1 MDIFQMGVYLMLGGV
16 ISLFYAEWVGWPR
29 DVIKRAE
36 PPIYDLE
43 EAIERSF
50 KYMISIALGMTL
62 FSTGMTMFVPWL
74 GYVFWGITAIVLLW
88 LRHGREQ
95 LKLKLQETRMKE
107 AIAKGIEI
115 GMKKAKES

>member
-1 MDIFQMGVYLMLGGV
+1 MLGGV
-16 ISLFYAEWVGWPR
+16 IPLVYAEWVGWPG
-29 DVIKRAE
+29 DVIKRPE

-50 KYMISIALGMTL
+50 KYMIFITLGIAL
-62 FSTGMTMFVPWL
+62 FSVGTTMFMPLL

-95 LKLKLQETRMKE
+95 LKLKLQEARMKE
-107 AIAKGIEI
+107 AIAKGVEI
-115 GMKKAKES
+115 GMKKASES